1 MASRTAVMNSNSFP
15 TSRTVV
21 IADVTQA
28 LGVSSGSGALQV
40 SWTTASGPIVT
51 SRTYITADNGGTYGQ
66 SIDPVTAFGNDSFV
80 PGLRSDSSF
89 RSNVGFVN
97 GGDTQ
102 LTVTATLLS
111 DTGAVL
117 GMTQI
122 GLSPRSQVQYGVG
135 ALFPAANNPRAGT
148 LTLLAHAD
156 GPANLFAYGS
166 IVDNASGDPVFFGG
180 R

>member
-1 MASRTAVMNSNSFP
+1 M
-15 TSRTVV
+15 
-21 IADVTQA
+21 DD
-28 LGVSSGSGALQV
+28 
-40 SWTTASGPIVT
+40 ASGPIVT
-51 SRTYITADNGGTYGQ
+51 SRTYTTDRQ
-66 SIDPVTAFGNDSFV
+66 RRHVRPVD
-80 PGLRSDSSF
+80 RSGDVVRATTRSCPASAPIPSF

-117 GMTQI
+117 GTTQI
-122 GLSPRSQVQYGVG
+122 GLSPRSQVQYAVG
-135 ALFPAANNPRAGT
+135 ALFPAANTPRAGT

-156 GPANLFAYGS
+156 GPPNLFAYGS

>member
-1 MASRTAVMNSNSFP
+1 MRRARERA
-15 TSRTVV
+15 
-21 IADVTQA
+21 AA
-28 LGVSSGSGALQV
+28 LGRAAEALHFGARLFGG
-40 SWTTASGPIVT
+40 TTT
-51 SRTYITADNGGTYGQ
+51 DNGGTYGQ
-66 SIDPVTAFGNDSFV
+66 SIDPVAAFGNDSFV

-117 GMTQI
+117 GTTQI
-122 GLSPRSQVQYGVG
+122 GLSPRSQVQYGIG
-135 ALFPAANNPRAGT
+135 ALFSAANTPRFGT

-156 GPANLFAYGS
+156 GAPNLFAYGS